1 MKKIAVLGDTLV
13 NDEIY
18 GIQRY
23 AFELMKQIDKMNLQD
38 TAIYLIIPKNKTIN
52 YEFQRIKVVNY
63 GGIKNPFLWRQISF
77 VNYAKKNNCEIL
89 DLTLG
94 LTIRKCDYVCL
105 HDCIFEEYKEDF
117 KGLKSRLK
125 RLNYL
130 LRTKIVVKNA
140 KQIITVSETS
150 AKILMRRYKVKN
162 KIYVVY
168 NGWEH
173 YSLIKEDFSIFVE
186 HPEYFE
192 KKYFFALGSNLPHKN
207 IKWIVEA
214 AIHNPQYNFIVTG
227 TNKFLKEEL
236 PDDIKNLFFT
246 GYLKDSYVKA
256 LMIKSEALILPSF
269 MEGFGIPPLEALSCG
284 TSVIISH
291 SSCLP
296 EIYKN
301 YARYIDPYNYDINMD
316 NIMKLE
322 CDHSNKILDDY
333 SWEKSATR
341 LVDIIKE

>member
-63 GGIKNPFLWRQISF
+63 GEIKNPFLWRQISF
-77 VNYAKKNNCEIL
+77 VNYAKKHNCEIL

-173 YSLIKEDFSIFVE
+173 YSLIKEDFLIFNE

-192 KKYFFALGSNLPHKN
+192 QKYFFALGSTLPHKN
-207 IKWIVEA
+207 IKWVLAA
-214 AIHNPQYNFIVTG
+214 AIQNPQYNFIVTG
-227 TNKFLKEEL
+227 TNKFSKEEL

-333 SWEKSATR
+333 SWEKSAKR
-341 LVDIIKE
+341 MVDIIKK